1 MLTELRWQKEQ
12 ELMQSVFPQ
21 FKPYAR
27 CSLGGCESQVDPVSA
42 WELAE
47 VSGTCPFFGFEGH
60 LKGCRTGRAYRVVL
74 EAEPASYPQCP
85 PNVYLEPMVGHCWIG
100 VSSRRSL
107 CVTRAWRPA
116 QSTFAN
122 TLLVVVKYLEEHDGQ
137 PDAV

>member
-1 MLTELRWQKEQ
+1 MLTELRWQKEV
-12 ELMQSVFPQ
+12 ELMSGVFPQ

-27 CSLGGCESQVDPVSA
+27 CSVDGRECQVDPASA
-42 WELAE
+42 CELSE
-47 VSGTCPFFGFEGH
+47 KGTSPFFGFQGR
-60 LKGCRTGRAYRVVL
+60 LKGVKSGRVYRVVL
-74 EAEPASYPQCP
+74 EAEPQKYPQCP
-85 PNVYLEPMVGHCWIG
+85 PNVYLDPMVGHCWIG

-137 PDAV
+137 PDLI